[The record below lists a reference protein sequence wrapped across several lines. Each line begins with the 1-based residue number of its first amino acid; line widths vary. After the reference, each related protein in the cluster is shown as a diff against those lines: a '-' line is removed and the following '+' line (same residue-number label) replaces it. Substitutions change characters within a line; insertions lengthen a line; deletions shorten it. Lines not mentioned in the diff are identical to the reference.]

1 MSAYGET
8 LLEAPVR
15 MVCKD
20 WGLSLRSPKV
30 IPGPP
35 ASIRPGVGAA
45 EQKRPKARVA
55 KTERMKER
63 IVRG

>member
-1 MSAYGET
+1 M
-8 LLEAPVR
+8 R

-20 WGLSLRSPKV
+20 WELSLRPPKV
-30 IPGPP
+30 IPDPP
-35 ASIRPGVGAA
+35 TLIRPGVGAA
-45 EQKRPKARVA
+45 EQKTPKARVA